1 VGLAGR
7 GGAGRVVGGE
17 KEGEVAR
24 EGEGRDKRERER
36 ERERTDAHLHLEWTS
51 FIFSG
56 VFRIRIRMSMLTTS
70 GSAEPET
77 RDHAALFITRRVRVP
92 GTVLYFI

>member
-1 VGLAGR
+1 MAGR

-36 ERERTDAHLHLEWTS
+36 TDAHLHLEWTS

-56 VFRIRIRMSMLTTS
+56 VFRIRIRMSM
-70 GSAEPET
+70 
-77 RDHAALFITRRVRVP
+77 
-92 GTVLYFI
+92 